1 MAESVGQHAMDVGE
15 DGTPLIVVISGPSGV
30 GKDTIIERMAELGHT
45 FHFTITATT
54 RKPRPNEVDGVNH
67 HFLTQE
73 RFITLIDS
81 DELLEW
87 AIVYGNYYGVPK
99 QQVRD
104 ALDAGSHVIVR
115 VDVQGA
121 LRIKEI
127 VPDALLLFVNA
138 PNNKVLRDRLVR
150 RGVNTEE
157 DMRLRLVAAESEGE
171 KAGIFDF
178 QIVNHENQLDDAVA
192 EITAIVESEARRY
205 PPRVMNI

>member
-54 RKPRPNEVDGVNH
+54 RKPRPNEEDGVNH

-73 RFITLIDS
+73 HFIALIDS

-87 AIVYGNYYGVPK
+87 ALVYGNYYGVPK
-99 QQVRD
+99 RQVRD

-127 VPDALLLFVNA
+127 VPDALLLFINA
-138 PNNKVLRDRLVR
+138 PNTKVLRDRLVR

-157 DMRLRLVAAESEGE
+157 DMRLRLAAAESETE
-171 KAGIFDF
+171 KADIFDY
-178 QIVNHENQLDDAVA
+178 QIVNHENQLDDAVD
-192 EITAIVESEARRY
+192 EITTIVKSEARRY

>member
-1 MAESVGQHAMDVGE
+1 MDVGE

-54 RKPRPNEVDGVNH
+54 RKPRPNEMDGVNH

-73 RFITLIDS
+73 RFIALIDS

-157 DMRLRLVAAESEGE
+157 DMRLRLAAAESESE
-171 KAGIFDF
+171 KAVIFDF

-192 EITAIVESEARRY
+192 EITAIVKSEARRY